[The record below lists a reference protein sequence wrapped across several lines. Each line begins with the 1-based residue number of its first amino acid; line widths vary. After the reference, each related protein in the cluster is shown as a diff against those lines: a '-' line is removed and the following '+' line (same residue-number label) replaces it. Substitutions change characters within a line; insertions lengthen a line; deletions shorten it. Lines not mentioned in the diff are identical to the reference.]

1 MLPSA
6 GDATSIERAG
16 TRPSRPSSLLPG
28 PCRPPGA
35 RAERLRRSDRVPV
48 RERHGGSRR
57 HRRVDLEPVRG
68 RHGRRDRRADRVP
81 GGLRRADGGR
91 DGRAERRAV
100 RQALHVRGRRRRFL
114 YRHTREPGVLRLG
127 RVRGRLAVYCPAL
140 PAGWFVQSGSY
151 RLAGGARLEISYR
164 GPRGAHI
171 DLKEGAFCSS
181 SDGCVPDGTDAGTAA
196 FGDRQGALVSVGAD
210 SWAIS
215 DDAGSTPS
223 WLLSGTGLSEDEFRT
238 IASDLVVVGG

>member
-1 MLPSA
+1 VTRRRSSAPGRDRPDRRRSFLVLAAFLALVVSACGGATASPSGSATAGPDVTAEATSSPSA
-6 GDATSIERAG
+6 AASDAATDEPTEAPSDSAEPTEAATDEPSDEPTTKPSPSGAG
-16 TRPSRPSSLLPG
+16 AA
-28 PCRPPGA
+28 GA
-35 RAERLRRSDRVPV
+35 CTGTPENQDFYASVA
-48 RERHGGSRR
+48 SA
-57 HRRVDLEPVRG
+57 VDWP
-68 RHGRRDRRADRVP
+68 
-81 GGLRRADGGR
+81 
-91 DGRAERRAV
+91 
-100 RQALHVRGRRRRFL
+100 
-114 YRHTREPGVLRLG
+114 
-127 RVRGRLAVYCPAL
+127 VYCPAL

-181 SDGCVPDGTDAGTAA
+181 SDGCVPDGTDAGIAA
-196 FGDRQGALVSVGAD
+196 FGDREGALVSVGAD

-215 DDAGSTPS
+215 DDAGSNPS

>member
-1 MLPSA
+1 MTRRRSSAPGRDRPDRRRSFLVLAALLALVLSACGGATASPSGSGTAGPDASAESTSSPSA
-6 GDATSIERAG
+6 AATADATDEPTESPEDSAEPTGAATNEPSDEPSAKPSPSGAG
-16 TRPSRPSSLLPG
+16 AADSCTGTPENQEFYASVAS
-28 PCRPPGA
+28 A
-35 RAERLRRSDRVPV
+35 
-48 RERHGGSRR
+48 
-57 HRRVDLEPVRG
+57 VDWP
-68 RHGRRDRRADRVP
+68 
-81 GGLRRADGGR
+81 
-91 DGRAERRAV
+91 
-100 RQALHVRGRRRRFL
+100 
-114 YRHTREPGVLRLG
+114 
-127 RVRGRLAVYCPAL
+127 VYCPAL

-196 FGDRQGALVSVGAD
+196 FGDRQGSLVSVGPD

-215 DDAGSTPS
+215 DDAGSNPS

>member
-1 MLPSA
+1 MVSACGGATASPSGSGTA
-6 GDATSIERAG
+6 GPDVTADATSSPSADASDAATDEPTETPVDSAEPTESPTDEPSDEPSTKPSPSGAG
-16 TRPSRPSSLLPG
+16 
-28 PCRPPGA
+28 A
-35 RAERLRRSDRVPV
+35 A
-48 RERHGGSRR
+48 GSCTGTPENQEFYASVASA
-57 HRRVDLEPVRG
+57 VDWP
-68 RHGRRDRRADRVP
+68 
-81 GGLRRADGGR
+81 
-91 DGRAERRAV
+91 
-100 RQALHVRGRRRRFL
+100 
-114 YRHTREPGVLRLG
+114 
-127 RVRGRLAVYCPAL
+127 VYCPAL

-196 FGDRQGALVSVGAD
+196 FGDRQGDLVSVGAD

-215 DDAGSTPS
+215 DDAGSNPS

-238 IASDLVVVGG
+238 IACRPGGRRGLIRPARPPRGPRPRPSSARDRRRPRT

>member
-1 MLPSA
+1 VTRRRSSA
-6 GDATSIERAG
+6 PGRDRPDRRRSFLVLAALLALVVSACGGTTASLSGSDTAGPDVSAEATSSPSPVASDAATVEPTETPADSAEPTEAATDEPSDEPTTVPSPSGAG
-16 TRPSRPSSLLPG
+16 
-28 PCRPPGA
+28 A
-35 RAERLRRSDRVPV
+35 A
-48 RERHGGSRR
+48 GSCTGTPENQDFYASVASA
-57 HRRVDLEPVRG
+57 VDWP
-68 RHGRRDRRADRVP
+68 
-81 GGLRRADGGR
+81 
-91 DGRAERRAV
+91 
-100 RQALHVRGRRRRFL
+100 
-114 YRHTREPGVLRLG
+114 
-127 RVRGRLAVYCPAL
+127 VYCPAL

-215 DDAGSTPS
+215 DDAGSNPS

-238 IASDLVVVGG
+238 IASDLVIVGG

>member
-1 MLPSA
+1 MTRRRSSAPGRDRPDRRRSFLVLAALLALVLSACGGPTASPSGSGTAGPDASAESTSSPSA
-6 GDATSIERAG
+6 AATADATDVASVA
-16 TRPSRPSSLLPG
+16 S
-28 PCRPPGA
+28 A
-35 RAERLRRSDRVPV
+35 
-48 RERHGGSRR
+48 
-57 HRRVDLEPVRG
+57 VDWP
-68 RHGRRDRRADRVP
+68 
-81 GGLRRADGGR
+81 
-91 DGRAERRAV
+91 
-100 RQALHVRGRRRRFL
+100 
-114 YRHTREPGVLRLG
+114 
-127 RVRGRLAVYCPAL
+127 VYCPAL
-140 PAGWFVQSGSY
+140 PAGWLVQSGSY

-196 FGDRQGALVSVGAD
+196 FGDRQGSLVSVGPD